1 MKQNTDVLSKHPT
14 MMCHGLIY
22 FRHSGYEVEE
32 KAWMEKFRQTKK
44 LGICNICAEGKI
56 LVMNNTKWYEIL

>member
-1 MKQNTDVLSKHPT
+1 MRSFSFKENNICWLMKQNTDVLSKHPT

-32 KAWMEKFRQTKK
+32 KA
-44 LGICNICAEGKI
+44 
-56 LVMNNTKWYEIL
+56 